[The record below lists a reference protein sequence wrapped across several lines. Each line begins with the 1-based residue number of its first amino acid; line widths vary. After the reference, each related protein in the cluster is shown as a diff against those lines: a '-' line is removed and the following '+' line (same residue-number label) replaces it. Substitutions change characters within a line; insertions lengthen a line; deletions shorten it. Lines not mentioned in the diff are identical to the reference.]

1 VSVLRVLPHTR
12 LDQLAGGKKGSQE
25 ALAKLGLHTV
35 GDLLH
40 HHPRRYIAKGELSTL
55 ADVEPDTHV
64 SVVGRVVRAEVH
76 PYQDRRTRQQA
87 WRVELVVAVEGERL
101 LLTFFDRRKH
111 IADWRIDRFQ
121 PGTVGIFSGKLGE
134 FRGRLQL
141 THPDATLF
149 GTEGDAAMEFELQPD
164 LTPVYPASAKVQTW
178 QLRDLVK
185 LALELLDDWP
195 EVVPR
200 SVRRAHGLVTG
211 RQAVEWIHRPAD
223 RTQVE
228 RAAEYF
234 KFAEAFTAQTLLARR
249 RVALRSV
256 ASTARLPR
264 AGGLLEAFDD
274 QLPFELT
281 QGQREV
287 GEQILDDLAQTH
299 PMQRL
304 LQGEVGSGKTVVA
317 LRAMLRT
324 VDGGGQAALL
334 APTEV
339 LAQQH
344 ARSLRAML
352 GPLAEAGMLGGSDH
366 ATRVTLLTGSLPTAA
381 RREAL
386 LDIASGAAGIVV
398 GTHALLQDNVDFAD
412 LGLVVVDEQHRF
424 GVEQRAELTAKSD
437 RPPHLLVMTATPIP
451 RTVAMTVF
459 GDLETSLLTEVPRGR
474 AGVQTTV
481 VPISERP
488 GWLDRAWERITE
500 EVAAGH
506 QAFVLCPK
514 IEADP
519 DDPAGAAVE
528 SVADLLAQGP
538 LSGLRVDRLHGRQ
551 SPEVK
556 DRVMRGFADGD
567 IDVLVCTTVVEVGVD
582 VPNATVMVILD
593 ADRFG
598 LSQLHQIR
606 GRVGRGSAPGLCLLV
621 TRAPQASPAFERL
634 TAMSATS
641 DGFAVAQLDLVTRRE
656 GDVLGASQ
664 AGSASGFR
672 HLSVVADEEVI
683 VRARGAAADYLAEDP
698 ALDAAPDLMAA
709 IADLETSGRGDYLE
723 RG

>member
-1 VSVLRVLPHTR
+1 RGGTGGARARPRVRARPGPDDRCRPARAARRGHRRGEGGDDHRRSLLARRRPRGDRGRLRRGGRRPLRRRDDRARAVARRRWRAGDDRGRGRRLRARGAVRRAHRERPPHRRRRGLRGRAGALPPARGGGVSVLRVLPHTR

-234 KFAEAFTAQTLLARR
+234 KFAEAFTAQTL
-249 RVALRSV
+249 
-256 ASTARLPR
+256 
-264 AGGLLEAFDD
+264 
-274 QLPFELT
+274 
-281 QGQREV
+281 
-287 GEQILDDLAQTH
+287 
-299 PMQRL
+299 
-304 LQGEVGSGKTVVA
+304 
-317 LRAMLRT
+317 
-324 VDGGGQAALL
+324 
-334 APTEV
+334 
-339 LAQQH
+339 
-344 ARSLRAML
+344 
-352 GPLAEAGMLGGSDH
+352 
-366 ATRVTLLTGSLPTAA
+366 
-381 RREAL
+381 
-386 LDIASGAAGIVV
+386 
-398 GTHALLQDNVDFAD
+398 
-412 LGLVVVDEQHRF
+412 
-424 GVEQRAELTAKSD
+424 
-437 RPPHLLVMTATPIP
+437 
-451 RTVAMTVF
+451 
-459 GDLETSLLTEVPRGR
+459 
-474 AGVQTTV
+474 
-481 VPISERP
+481 
-488 GWLDRAWERITE
+488 
-500 EVAAGH
+500 
-506 QAFVLCPK
+506 
-514 IEADP
+514 
-519 DDPAGAAVE
+519 
-528 SVADLLAQGP
+528 
-538 LSGLRVDRLHGRQ
+538 
-551 SPEVK
+551 
-556 DRVMRGFADGD
+556 
-567 IDVLVCTTVVEVGVD
+567 
-582 VPNATVMVILD
+582 
-593 ADRFG
+593 
-598 LSQLHQIR
+598 
-606 GRVGRGSAPGLCLLV
+606 
-621 TRAPQASPAFERL
+621 
-634 TAMSATS
+634 
-641 DGFAVAQLDLVTRRE
+641 
-656 GDVLGASQ
+656 
-664 AGSASGFR
+664 
-672 HLSVVADEEVI
+672 
-683 VRARGAAADYLAEDP
+683 
-698 ALDAAPDLMAA
+698 
-709 IADLETSGRGDYLE
+709 
-723 RG
+723 